1 MVKLELFLKG
11 IYLGL
16 KKQVVCPRSSQS
28 RECPYKKTQN
38 NARNP
43 PCCLSEQLKQCFLP
57 NKVAPLTICEVKKN
71 TVAERRFSCTHA

>member
-1 MVKLELFLKG
+1 MSKKFTKQTVS
-11 IYLGL
+11 L
-16 KKQVVCPRSSQS
+16 KK
-28 RECPYKKTQN
+28 KNQN

-71 TVAERRFSCTHA
+71 TVAERRFSCTYA